1 MIPLIILYMLFRII
15 YFANQKLKKK
25 KHFPAQYCSIKRP
38 ELPFLQYQ
46 KLCRSMLARSPIYN
60 LGLDAL
66 IYFGVFLR
74 LLIKFYPPKSVT
86 LCKES
91 INELFVG
98 NQIQLRKKWLGT
110 IWNYQNRYKIM
121 RWVSYWHVHWE
132 LKLNCWHA
140 WAELSEKNIS
150 TKAETFTGF
159 MYSKQQTLFKL
170 ILGGILRKI

>member
-1 MIPLIILYMLFRII
+1 MPCKTRPSKDSKSKPNMNNDTINNII
-15 YFANQKLKKK
+15 YALQNNLFCKPKIKIKK

-110 IWNYQNRYKIM
+110 I
-121 RWVSYWHVHWE
+121 
-132 LKLNCWHA
+132 
-140 WAELSEKNIS
+140 
-150 TKAETFTGF
+150 
-159 MYSKQQTLFKL
+159 
-170 ILGGILRKI
+170 